1 MKRSLEVYGWGCERL
16 QKQLLQTFINDA
28 EVLPRNRHFHN
39 FQRCS
44 GSGWFEERVRLVP
57 L

>member
-1 MKRSLEVYGWGCERL
+1 MKRSLEVGGGCERL
-16 QKQLLQTFINDA
+16 QKQLLQTVVNDA